1 MELLADGKT
10 KTLYALDNDQ
20 VLMVFK
26 DDVTGSEEG
35 IDPGGNVVVGRL
47 EGKGLA
53 ALQQSIYFFDLLGRH
68 GIPTHYVARD
78 PDRGAIIVRR
88 AQWFGLEFI
97 VRFKAFGSFVR
108 RYGRYVDEGA
118 PLDGLVEITLKD
130 DERGDPLIV
139 DEAIAAIGL
148 MPLDQVQEAK
158 ALVRQAAQVMH
169 DHLAEKGLDLVDI
182 KFECGLAGG
191 RLVII
196 DDIST
201 DNMRVMQDGRRVE
214 AGQLLPLLGAGNA

>member
-10 KTLYALDNDQ
+10 KTLYALDDDR

-53 ALQQSIYFFDLLGRH
+53 ALQQSIYFFDLLARH
-68 GIPTHYVARD
+68 GIPTHYVEAD
-78 PDRGAIIVRR
+78 LDRGAIVVRR

-108 RYGRYVDEGA
+108 RYGRYVEEGA
-118 PLDGLVEITLKD
+118 PLGVLVEITLKD

-139 DEAIAAIGL
+139 DEAVAAIGL
-148 MPLDQVQEAK
+148 MALDQVQEAK
-158 ALVRQAAQVMH
+158 ALVQKAAVIMH
-169 DHLAEKGLDLVDI
+169 DHLAAKGLDLVDI
-182 KFECGLAGG
+182 KFECGLTGG

-201 DNMRVMQDGRRVE
+201 DNMRVMRNGQRVE
-214 AGQLLPLLGAGNA
+214 PGQLLPLLGG